1 MNSNIQ
7 TPNLYFNVWLAKVA
21 FHRKTT
27 PDVIKNLLFW
37 VMGLKLSSLSYKQK
51 VRWTEVLL
59 IFILCA
65 VVPYCAGLQLWDKN
79 SLRLSYVVVSLVSI
93 PVIVLFY
100 RGYLE
105 HILFK
110 GKWLLS
116 IVLFPVYLVIYE
128 FYSRL
133 SALVIINYFTFLP
146 ALYRRDF
153 ATGHPEKFD
162 HLHQNLGYTIL
173 ILLTATS
180 LSMTRMFFLKENQLL
195 SLQYAQVQLQLENL
209 RSQVQPHFFFN
220 TLNNLYN
227 LSIQGSAKA
236 PQMIAILSSIMRYVI
251 YENREKVSLIK
262 EIEFMENYFE
272 LERIRHTDPDLVHFR
287 IQGDPEGIEI
297 APLLFLPLI
306 ENCFKHALQ
315 KDILENPVKI
325 VMLADRDELVFQTS
339 NKIID
344 KQEEQQGESGIGLA
358 NVKKRLELLYS
369 GRHQLQITQEEGNYI
384 VTISIKL

>member
-1 MNSNIQ
+1 M
-7 TPNLYFNVWLAKVA
+7 
-21 FHRKTT
+21 
-27 PDVIKNLLFW
+27 LFW
-37 VMGLKLSSLSYKQK
+37 VMGLKLSALSYKQK
-51 VRWTEVLL
+51 VRWSEALL

-65 VVPYCAGLQLWDKN
+65 VVPYCAGLQLWEQN
-79 SLRLSYVVVSLVSI
+79 SLRLSYVVVCLVNI

-105 HILFK
+105 MVLFK

-116 IVLFPVYLVIYE
+116 VILFPVYMVIYE
-128 FYSRL
+128 IYTRL
-133 SALVIINYFTFLP
+133 CAYVIIHYFTFLP
-146 ALYRRDF
+146 ALYRKNF

-162 HLHQNLGYTIL
+162 HLHQNLGYTIM
-173 ILLTATS
+173 ILLTAIS

-195 SLQYAQVQLQLENL
+195 SLQYAQVQLELENL

-251 YENREKVSLIK
+251 YENKEKVMLTR

-272 LERIRHTDPDLVHFR
+272 LERIRHTDPDLIDFKV
-287 IQGDPEGIEI
+287 QGDPEGIAI

-306 ENCFKHALQ
+306 ENCFKHGLQ

-325 VMLADRDELVFQTS
+325 VMLVDKEELVFQTS

-344 KQEEQQGESGIGLA
+344 KKEEQQGHGGIGLV
-358 NVKKRLELLYS
+358 NIKKRLELLYP
-369 GRHQLQITQEEGNYI
+369 GRHQLHIAKEPANYI